1 LIGIGF
7 QLVSNDFAPPLEKD
21 GGFNRLNRIFDGQ
34 LETIL
39 GDINEELWQ
48 RKA

>member
-1 LIGIGF
+1 MVDRETCDREPF
-7 QLVSNDFAPPLEKD
+7 QSS

-39 GDINEELWQ
+39 GDLNEEIWQ
-48 RKA
+48 KTA